1 VDDDALT
8 RLLRDDLARQ
18 EGVVARR
25 QLEASGA
32 QRHDL
37 QRWVRRRLL
46 TPVHRGVL
54 VDHTGPLTERQ
65 RQWAAVLACGPHAAL
80 CLLDAPGPVVHVAVD
95 SSRRVSPPPGV
106 RLHRVRGLDQRVRWS
121 ASPPRVLP
129 EHDVLLAIDHAVDED
144 EVVRLLTGAVGSRS
158 TTVTRIRGAIQ
169 TLPRLRRRRLV
180 LEVLD
185 DVERGTHS
193 VLERRYLRDVERA
206 HGLPA
211 ARWQRRRRLAGR
223 TEYAD
228 ASYVPQRVA
237 VEIDGRAAHEGWDA
251 ENRDGR
257 RDLDQAS
264 AGWATVRVRSRQ
276 VMRDAC
282 ETAARLATLLRTR
295 GWTGRPRPCGPGCR
309 VPTPEVAEDSVHPVH
324 RILHDD
330 AG

>member
-1 VDDDALT
+1 MDDDALR
-8 RLLRDDLARQ
+8 RLLRDDLACQ
-18 EGVVARR
+18 DGVVARR
-25 QLEASGA
+25 QLEAAGA

-54 VDHTGPLTERQ
+54 VDHTGPLTPRQ
-65 RQWAAVLACGPHAAL
+65 RQWAGVLACGPDAAL
-80 CLLDAPGPVVHVAVD
+80 CLLDVPGPLVHVAVD
-95 SSRRVSPPPGV
+95 TTRRVTPPPGV
-106 RLHRVRGLDQRVRWS
+106 RLHRVGALAERVRWS

-129 EHDVLLAIDHAVDED
+129 EHDVLLAVGFATEED
-144 EVVRLLTGAVGSRS
+144 EVVRLLTGAVGDRS
-158 TTVTRIRGAIQ
+158 TTAARIRAAVASY
-169 TLPRLRRRRLV
+169 PRLRQRRLV
-180 LEVLD
+180 LAVLD
-185 DVERGTHS
+185 DVERGTQS

-211 ARWQRRRRLAGR
+211 ATWQRRRLVAGR

-228 ASYVPQRVA
+228 ATYAPQQVS

-257 RDLDQAS
+257 RDLDQAA
-264 AGWATVRVRSRQ
+264 AGWTTVRLRSRQ

-282 ETAARLATLLRTR
+282 ETAARLAALLQAR
-295 GWTGRPRPCGPGCR
+295 GWSGSPRPCGPGCP
-309 VPTPEVAEDSVHPVH
+309 VPSPQVAEDPVHPMH
-324 RILHDD
+324 RILRDD